1 MTRFESLVQR
11 MNDADVS
18 DILAAVPTGSW
29 EVRGG
34 GERPVVMVCF
44 GTRPEVIKLAPVV
57 DALTADDDVDVM
69 VVTTAQHRQLIDQ
82 MLETFDIEPDLDLDL
97 MTPNQTLAELTAS
110 AVARLGE
117 VMAEHRPDAVL
128 VQGDTTTMFCAA
140 LAGFYEGIPVGHV
153 EAGLRTN
160 DPRRP
165 FPEEINRRL
174 ASTLATWHYCP
185 TERNA
190 FALRREGVE
199 PHAIC
204 ITGNTVID
212 ALLAVD
218 ERPLTPEQAARLPA
232 ESGRP
237 RILVTL
243 HRRETQGDA
252 QRRLCRML
260 GSLADERDV
269 EILLPMHLSP
279 AVRSSVIAELGGSEN
294 VHLMEPL
301 DYRVFVHAMR
311 TSRLIV
317 TDSGGIQEE
326 GPVFGVPVVVMRD
339 TTERVEAV
347 DAGCLVLSGTDPAGV
362 KADILELLDDQ
373 DRWQRMSEARSP
385 YGDGRAADRIV
396 AHLRDELDGRARAE
410 LVGEP

>member
-1 MTRFESLVQR
+1 
-11 MNDADVS
+11 
-18 DILAAVPTGSW
+18 
-29 EVRGG
+29 
-34 GERPVVMVCF
+34 MVCF

-57 DALTADDDVDVM
+57 AALVADDELDVM
-69 VVTTAQHRQLIDQ
+69 VVTTAQHRELLDQ

-97 MTPNQTLAELTAS
+97 MRPNQTLAELTS
-110 AVARLGE
+110 NAVARLAE
-117 VMAEHRPDAVL
+117 VMAAEAPDAVL

-140 LAGFYEGIPVGHV
+140 LAGFYEGVPVGHV

-190 FALRREGVE
+190 FALRREGVD
-199 PHAIC
+199 PTAIC

-212 ALLAVD
+212 AVLSID
-218 ERPLTPEQAARLPA
+218 RRPLAPHQAARLPRP
-232 ESGRP
+232 SGRP

-243 HRRETQGDA
+243 HRRETQGEA

-260 GSLADERDV
+260 GSLAAERDV

-279 AVRSSVIAELGGSEN
+279 AVRTSVIAELGGSSN
-294 VHLMEPL
+294 VHLLEPL
-301 DYRVFVHAMR
+301 EYPVFVHAMR
-311 TSRLIV
+311 SSRLIV
-317 TDSGGIQEE
+317 TDSGGVQEE
-326 GPVFGVPVVVMRD
+326 APVFGVPVVVMRD

-347 DAGCLVLSGTDPAGV
+347 DAGCLVLSGTDPTGV
-362 KADILELLDDQ
+362 KADIIDLLDDD

-385 YGDGRAADRIV
+385 YGDGRAAERIV
-396 AHLRDELDGRARAE
+396 AHLRDQLDGRAQSEWVSGA
-410 LVGEP
+410 P